1 MLEKGQTHARWNN
14 DRLHIHTQDG
24 EMLITK
30 RRTELVV
37 AGRQKEYNLESN
49 LESACHF
56 SREPPEPPVDH

>member
-1 MLEKGQTHARWNN
+1 MEING
-14 DRLHIHTQDG
+14 RLHLHTQDG

-49 LESACHF
+49 LESASH
-56 SREPPEPPVDH
+56 SRREPPEPPVDH